1 MSNQLTK
8 TSGPKAPISERVNE
22 KVMPLTKWFAE
33 QYFQTYGLMSKDPR
47 YSKLPPYNQTS
58 CIATV
63 IIATNAAL
71 DKNRDKRD
79 AKKDAAK
86 LEEISKTST
95 VERKS
100 A

>member
-33 QYFQTYGLMSKDPR
+33 QYFQTYDLMSKDPR
-47 YSKLPPYNQTS
+47 YAKLPPYNQTS

-79 AKKDAAK
+79 AKKDAEK
-86 LEEISKTST
+86 LEQISKTST
-95 VERKS
+95 AERVS

>member
-1 MSNQLTK
+1 MEKKEQVA
-8 TSGPKAPISERVNE
+8 KAPMSVRVAE

-33 QYFQTYGLMSKDPR
+33 QYYQTYALMSKDPR
-47 YSKLPPYNQTS
+47 YRTLPPYNQTS

-71 DKNRDKRD
+71 DGDR
-79 AKKDAAK
+79 AKKRAEK
-86 LEEISKTST
+86 LIEISTQGDQVKT
-95 VERKS
+95 

>member
-1 MSNQLTK
+1 MEKKEQVA
-8 TSGPKAPISERVNE
+8 KAPMSVRVTE

-33 QYFQTYGLMSKDPR
+33 QYYQTHALMSKDPR
-47 YSKLPPYNQTS
+47 YRTLPPYNQTS

-71 DKNRDKRD
+71 DGDR
-79 AKKDAAK
+79 AKKRAEK
-86 LEEISKTST
+86 LIEISKT
-95 VERKS
+95 ENQAKI